1 METLSISSN
10 HINMVQVAME
20 SIGWSV
26 VSADASDGHV
36 RIIVSRHSD
45 GLRLT
50 LDMKPYAA
58 SITTEYRSVEHGT
71 HRGLPY
77 QRTRYDLLSRTRI
90 RPSLRSG
97 LKAFADR
104 IHDNSTADR
113 LTCRNAIRL
122 LLQS

>member
-1 METLSISSN
+1 METLSTSPNRIKL
-10 HINMVQVAME
+10 VQAAME
-20 SIGWSV
+20 SIGWTV
-26 VSADASDGHV
+26 VSADASDDHV
-36 RIIVSRHSD
+36 RIVVSRHSD

-50 LDMKPYAA
+50 FDLRPHAA

-77 QRTRYDLLSRTRI
+77 QRARYDLLSRTRL

-122 LLQS
+122 LLGP